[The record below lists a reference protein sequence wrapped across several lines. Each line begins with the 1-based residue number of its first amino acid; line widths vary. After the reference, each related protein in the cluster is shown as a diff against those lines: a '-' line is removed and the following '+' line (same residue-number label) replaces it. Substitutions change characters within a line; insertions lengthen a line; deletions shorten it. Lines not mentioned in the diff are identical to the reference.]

1 MKIAV
6 LDWDTVS
13 VDGDISCSE
22 IEKFGEVK
30 FFPLTK
36 PEETVKNIADSET
49 VLCNKVL
56 ITREVIDKCP
66 NIKYIGV
73 FATGFNN
80 IDIEYAREKNIT
92 VCNAGSYS
100 TDAVAQQV
108 FAYILDRFSRIR
120 DYDTAVK
127 NNEWI
132 NSPTFSYFPIPTA
145 ELSGKNLSI
154 IGYGSIGK
162 KVAEIGRA
170 FGMNIIISTRTK
182 PENCPYEVTDVSTAV
197 KKADILT
204 FHCPLTEK
212 TKGMINKDLL
222 NLMKPSAVLIN
233 TSRGGVVNEYDLADA
248 LNNNKISFAYLD
260 VLEKEPMSP
269 DTPLRNAKNCI
280 ITPHTAW
287 AARETRERL
296 VNIVCDNIKSWL
308 DGKPQNKVN

>member
-92 VCNAGSYS
+92 VCNADSYS

-154 IGYGSIGK
+154 IFYFFS
-162 KVAEIGRA
+162 
-170 FGMNIIISTRTK
+170 
-182 PENCPYEVTDVSTAV
+182 
-197 KKADILT
+197 
-204 FHCPLTEK
+204 
-212 TKGMINKDLL
+212 
-222 NLMKPSAVLIN
+222 NLI
-233 TSRGGVVNEYDLADA
+233 Y
-248 LNNNKISFAYLD
+248 
-260 VLEKEPMSP
+260 
-269 DTPLRNAKNCI
+269 
-280 ITPHTAW
+280 
-287 AARETRERL
+287 
-296 VNIVCDNIKSWL
+296 VC
-308 DGKPQNKVN
+308 QVH

>member
-92 VCNAGSYS
+92 VCNADSYS

-170 FGMNIIISTRTK
+170 FGMNIIISTRAK